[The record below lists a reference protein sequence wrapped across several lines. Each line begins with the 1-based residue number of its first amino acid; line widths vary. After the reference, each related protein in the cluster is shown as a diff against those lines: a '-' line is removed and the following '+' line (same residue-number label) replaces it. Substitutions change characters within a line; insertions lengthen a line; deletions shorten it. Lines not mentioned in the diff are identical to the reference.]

1 VKSVLVDLDGVLA
14 TYDGWRGIGHVGE
27 PRPGAA
33 EFLRRLKDVARVVIY
48 TTRCKAYSEGTPGP
62 EGMPEPDRSAPEA
75 LAARVRAWLDAH
87 GLEYDE
93 VYTGQ
98 GKPFAA
104 AIVDDRAVAVP
115 TNPAGLDFER
125 ALLGVYHLL
134 ERKP

>member
-1 VKSVLVDLDGVLA
+1 
-14 TYDGWRGIGHVGE
+14 
-27 PRPGAA
+27 
-33 EFLRRLKDVARVVIY
+33 
-48 TTRCKAYSEGTPGP
+48 
-62 EGMPEPDRSAPEA
+62 MPEPDRSAPEA